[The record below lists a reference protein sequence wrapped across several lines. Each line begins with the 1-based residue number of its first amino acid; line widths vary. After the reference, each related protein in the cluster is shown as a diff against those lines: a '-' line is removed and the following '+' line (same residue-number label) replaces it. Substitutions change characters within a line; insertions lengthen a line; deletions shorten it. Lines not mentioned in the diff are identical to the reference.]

1 MYTSNTFAFRESKN
15 TISFCGL
22 GLDDF
27 TFIKKKKTYV
37 GTDWSTFMSCRIRLF
52 NIQGIKTGSRSTIEM
67 EKDVTNLE

>member
-27 TFIKKKKTYV
+27 TFIKKKKLTLALTGPLSCPAESGCSTYRV
-37 GTDWSTFMSCRIRLF
+37 
-52 NIQGIKTGSRSTIEM
+52 
-67 EKDVTNLE
+67 